1 MATARY
7 EPPSS
12 SERGSAP
19 KILVINDSPD
29 FLGLM
34 REILVFE
41 GGYDVATLDQSE
53 GVVRQISSDR
63 PDMVILDI
71 VFRQP
76 PDGLAVADRLAEAD
90 DTRDL
95 PVLFCTALAERDIA
109 EDVRQTI
116 DSRNQR
122 ILYKPFEIDTLLDI
136 VAEMLARA
144 LGTIPSQEAAG

>member
-1 MATARY
+1 MVI
-7 EPPSS
+7 EKVLNGSP
-12 SERGSAP
+12 ERGSVP

-53 GVVRQISSDR
+53 GALRQITSDR

-76 PDGLAVADRLAEAD
+76 PDGLAVAASLAEAD
-90 DTRDL
+90 GTRDL
-95 PVLFCTALAERDIA
+95 PVLFCTALGERDIA
-109 EDVRQTI
+109 EDIRRVI

-122 ILYKPFEIDTLLDI
+122 ILYKPFEIDDLLAL
-136 VAEMLARA
+136 VAEMLERA
-144 LGTIPSQEAAG
+144 LGILATDEAAG

>member
-1 MATARY
+1 MATTRY
-7 EPPSS
+7 ESPTS

-29 FLGLM
+29 FLGMM
-34 REILVFE
+34 REILACE

-76 PDGLAVADRLAEAD
+76 PDGLAIADRLAEAD
-90 DTRDL
+90 DTCDL

-109 EDVRQTI
+109 EDARQRI

-136 VAEMLARA
+136 VAGMLARSQ
-144 LGTIPSQEAAG
+144 GTLSAQQAAG